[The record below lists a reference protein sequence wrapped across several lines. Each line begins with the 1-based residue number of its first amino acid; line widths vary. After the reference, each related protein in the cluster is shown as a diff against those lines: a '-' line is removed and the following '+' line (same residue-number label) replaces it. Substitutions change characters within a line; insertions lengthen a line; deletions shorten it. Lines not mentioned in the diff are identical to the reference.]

1 MERSHARSRLTLG
14 GAGLGQDEG
23 MTRSATELHQR
34 AVDLCINGKYAL
46 AQRVLAQADARTD
59 DPDLKARIAGTRA
72 LALQRTGFP
81 LEAEELLRS
90 VIGSGDLTPHTQAIL
105 LGQLGAIANYGGR
118 LDEAERWLTR
128 AIQSLADDPVAAA
141 RVRVNRS
148 LVRMQ
153 LRRLADASHDLQ
165 TAAATFAGS
174 GHTTDEAQARH
185 NLGYAALLSGDLVAA
200 LQEMLAARP
209 AAASTPVAEA
219 IGDVDRAEV
228 LRDAGLVTEA
238 EEILARAATT
248 FGAHRMPQS
257 RAEAE
262 FHLARSLL
270 SHDNERAAR
279 MARAAAARFR
289 MVGNAT
295 WASRS
300 EGVRLR
306 ALLGGVRVEEA
317 GRAVRRRRIPSHEE
331 VDAVADELIAR
342 GFRGEAAALRMSDA
356 LARARRREVAGRGIR
371 VPSSAP
377 MEVQLLAAE
386 LRSARAAAANRGGA
400 ARSHA
405 AKGLEVLAGWQRTF
419 GSLDLQTSVAMHGEN
434 LIYAGLDSAVRS
446 GRPDVVFEWSE
457 RARHLSQ
464 QVLPL
469 RPPPDPALA
478 EELAELR
485 MLRAENPGGDWLSVP
500 RAAALRERARERQWS
515 STGAV
520 DGEDRIDLEQLRGEL
535 ADDTALIAYVYSGAA
550 LVALVCT
557 RERTVVM
564 PVASGAEVRRLLA
577 GLRAD
582 LDMSASIRTPPMA
595 DVVRRGLDDRLR
607 ALSAALLDGP
617 AAIAG
622 TRRLVLTTPGLLS
635 SIPWAMLPAVRGRVF
650 TLAVSATRWAH
661 QRPHGPFPSETAG
674 FAVGP
679 RVTRGE
685 EEVETAA
692 GSWGGAVVLRGAEAS
707 VDRVTELASRVDVL
721 HVAAHG
727 RHAVDNPLFSG
738 LELADG
744 TLFGY
749 DIDLMPELPDTVVLS
764 ACEVGRSSV
773 RWGEEAI
780 GMTRIW
786 LHAGTRCVVAAPVI
800 VADDVACELL
810 GAMHEGLAGGRAPSE
825 ALAEAS
831 ARTGIVAPFQV
842 HGAGF

>member
-1 MERSHARSRLTLG
+1 
-14 GAGLGQDEG
+14 
-23 MTRSATELHQR
+23 MTRSASELHRR
-34 AVDLCINGKYAL
+34 AVDLCINGKYAQ
-46 AQRVLAQADARTD
+46 AQRVLDQADARTD
-59 DPDLKARIAGTRA
+59 DPDLRARIVGTRA

-81 LEAEELLRS
+81 AQAEELLMTA
-90 VIGSGDLTPHTQAIL
+90 VAGPDLAPHTQAIL

-128 AIQSLADDPVAAA
+128 AIESLAEDPVPAA
-141 RVRVNRS
+141 RTRVNRS

-153 LRRLADASHDLQ
+153 QRRLGDAADDLERASTTFADHDL
-165 TAAATFAGS
+165 A
-174 GHTTDEAQARH
+174 TDEAQARH
-185 NLGYAALLSGDLVAA
+185 NLGYTSLLAGDLVGA
-200 LQEMLAARP
+200 LREMLAARP
-209 AAASTPVAEA
+209 VAASTPVNAA
-219 IGDVDRAEV
+219 ITDVDRAEV
-228 LRDAGLVTEA
+228 LRDAGLTTEA
-238 EEILARAATT
+238 EQILARAATV
-248 FGAHRMPQS
+248 FGSHRMPQS

-270 SHDNERAAR
+270 SHDSSRASRVALSASRRFRAVGNDAWAAR
-279 MARAAAARFR
+279 ADA
-289 MVGNAT
+289 
-295 WASRS
+295 
-300 EGVRLR
+300 VRLR
-306 ALLGGVRVEEA
+306 AMLGGLRVEQA
-317 GRAVRRRRIPSHEE
+317 GSSRRRMPTPAE
-331 VDAVADELIAR
+331 VDGVADELISR
-342 GFRGEAAALRMSDA
+342 GFRGEAAALRMSEA
-356 LARARRREVAGRGIR
+356 LARARRGEDAGRDIR

-386 LRSARAAAANRGGA
+386 LRSARAAAANRGAA
-400 ARSHA
+400 ARRHA
-405 AKGLEVLAGWQRTF
+405 AKGLDVLAGWQRTF
-419 GSLDLQTSVAMHGEN
+419 GSLDLQTSVAMHGGN
-434 LIYAGLDSAVRS
+434 LIFAGLDSAVRS

-464 QVLPL
+464 QVVPL

-520 DGEDRIDLEQLRGEL
+520 DGEERIDLERLRGEL
-535 ADDTALIAYVYSGAA
+535 TDDTALIAYVYSGSA

-557 RERTVVM
+557 LERTVVV
-564 PVASGAEVRRLLA
+564 PVASDAAVRRLLT

-595 DVVRRGLDDRLR
+595 DIVRRGLDDRLR
-607 ALSAALLDGP
+607 ALSEALLDGP

-622 TRRLVLTTPGLLS
+622 TRRLVLTTPGLLN
-635 SIPWAMLPAVRGRVF
+635 SIPWAMLPAMRGRVF

-661 QRPHGPFPSETAG
+661 LRPHGAFPSETAG

-679 RVTRGE
+679 RVARGE

-692 GSWGGAVVLRGAEAS
+692 ESWGGSVVLQGDAAS

-744 TLFGY
+744 ALFGY
-749 DIDLMPELPDTVVLS
+749 DIDLMPEVPDTVVLS

-810 GAMHEGLAGGRAPSE
+810 GAMHEGLAAGRAPSE
-825 ALAEAS
+825 ALAAAS
-831 ARTGIVAPFQV
+831 EHTGIVAPFQV